1 MKLYLHIYIFLV
13 FLYNSSGDNNY
24 EDYESG
30 SENENEE
37 QVLSIGK
44 EFDSWEEV
52 NRFFDEYALSK
63 GFAIRK
69 CRGDYISLED
79 SSQRLVRRTYSCTF
93 SEIKADIKFYMT
105 YGGPSIGAKIIRNL
119 LQAKYPQQYIHPKT
133 LYNSIQECKP
143 LTPTVLQHDA
153 TNLLNLLREYQIKNP
168 EWYYQA
174 RFDKTD
180 GRLTSI
186 FWMSP
191 TQKQLWL

>member
-1 MKLYLHIYIFLV
+1 MAEFDQESDII
-13 FLYNSSGDNNY
+13 FLYNSSCDNNY

-93 SEIKADIKFYMT
+93 SGNYRPNKATDLSKQRQHT
-105 YGGPSIGAKIIRNL
+105 SNSIGCPWKASLNW
-119 LQAKYPQQYIHPKT
+119 PKT
-133 LYNSIQECKP
+133 FPAI
-143 LTPTVLQHDA
+143 H
-153 TNLLNLLREYQIKNP
+153 
-168 EWYYQA
+168 
-174 RFDKTD
+174 
-180 GRLTSI
+180 LTSYNDDYNHSLNPLI
-186 FWMSP
+186 HKTSP
-191 TQKQLWL
+191 KY

>member
-1 MKLYLHIYIFLV
+1 MAEFDQESDII

-79 SSQRLVRRTYSCTF
+79 SSQRLRQRTSN
-93 SEIKADIKFYMT
+93 
-105 YGGPSIGAKIIRNL
+105 SIGCLWKASLNW
-119 LQAKYPQQYIHPKT
+119 PKT
-133 LYNSIQECKP
+133 SPAI
-143 LTPTVLQHDA
+143 H
-153 TNLLNLLREYQIKNP
+153 
-168 EWYYQA
+168 
-174 RFDKTD
+174 
-180 GRLTSI
+180 LTSYNDDHNHSLNPLI
-186 FWMSP
+186 HKTSP
-191 TQKQLWL
+191 KY